1 MTFEQK
7 NDLQVNH
14 CWWTSVFRMRMRLA
28 HKVTLEVLELCQAL
42 LPHGSPMKSSH
53 QKSIGLKKKHSIER
67 DIYIYTYISWGISWD
82 VLWNIMDALWMHYG
96 CSFVDPPPKCH
107 SMIRHASPSRPK
119 EWKSKA
125 WNLQHS
131 GPWISFFYCKRFCWL
146 SFLVWGCFR
155 AICRISEQKHFIWTL
170 FAAFRSKY
178 ISVATH
184 SASWSTHI
192 YFAPC
197 YLHHVWLCAGI
208 CTILELRSAALC
220 NLNLLQH
227 ICSLGQSLVL
237 YWVQAQ
243 SSMFKLNY
251 LKSTRYM
258 HHFRAKQC
266 YLMGTCNILELE
278 ICNAHGI
285 CSIV

>member
-1 MTFEQK
+1 
-7 NDLQVNH
+7 
-14 CWWTSVFRMRMRLA
+14 
-28 HKVTLEVLELCQAL
+28 
-42 LPHGSPMKSSH
+42 
-53 QKSIGLKKKHSIER
+53 
-67 DIYIYTYISWGISWD
+67 
-82 VLWNIMDALWMHYG
+82 MDAMHYG
-96 CSFVDPPPKCH
+96 CIMDVH
-107 SMIRHASPSRPK
+107 SLIPLQNATAWYATHPLVVQKSGSPRP
-119 EWKSKA
+119 EICSI
-125 WNLQHS
+125 LDLES
-131 GPWISFFYCKRFCWL
+131 LFFYCKRFCWL

-155 AICRISEQKHFIWTL
+155 AICSISEQKHFIWTL

-220 NLNLLQH
+220 TLNLLQH
-227 ICSLGQSLVL
+227 ICSLEQSLVL

-243 SSMFKLNY
+243 SSMFKLHY